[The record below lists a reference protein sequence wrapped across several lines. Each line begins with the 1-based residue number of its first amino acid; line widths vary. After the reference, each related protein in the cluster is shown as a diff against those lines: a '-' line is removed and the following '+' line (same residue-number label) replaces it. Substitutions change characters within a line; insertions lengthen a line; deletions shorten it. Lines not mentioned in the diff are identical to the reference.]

1 MYENGKQ
8 YQGVYGGIQVTFTL
22 ENFTPQVV
30 ERFNQFLAKEAM
42 EQMRKEKKYEFN

>member
-30 ERFNQFLAKEAM
+30 EKFNEALAKVVKNRENR
-42 EQMRKEKKYEFN
+42 ERERS